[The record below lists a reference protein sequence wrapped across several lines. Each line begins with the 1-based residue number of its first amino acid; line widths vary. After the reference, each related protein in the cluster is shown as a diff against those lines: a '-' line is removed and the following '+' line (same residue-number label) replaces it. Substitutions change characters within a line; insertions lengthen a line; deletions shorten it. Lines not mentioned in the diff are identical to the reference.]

1 MILQAV
7 AMDGDVKRRMSVW
20 CLLTFT
26 SVLLVIVIGL
36 ALFFEPGHGGG
47 PIDKG
52 HGSAPSVMKPNRDS
66 H

>member
-1 MILQAV
+1 
-7 AMDGDVKRRMSVW
+7 MDGDVRRRMSVW
-20 CLLTFT
+20 CLLTFS
-26 SVLLVIVIGL
+26 SVVLVIIIGL

-52 HGSAPSVMKPNRDS
+52 HGSASTITKPTRDS